1 MKKKTIAFVIGSL
14 TAGGA
19 ERVISTLSNELIAT
33 YNIVIIELVK
43 SNPFY
48 KLDPAIKIVSCK
60 SELKPS
66 KNIFEAIRNNI
77 FLLKKISNYIKSE
90 KINLII
96 GFITNVNILTL
107 VAARLNK
114 IHCIISERNNPEI
127 DNAPKKKWDFFR
139 EKLYKKA
146 DFLVVQTPLIKKFFD
161 KLMEPEKVI
170 ILPNPLS
177 SSFVEAYNKKVE
189 KENIILNIGRL
200 TAQKAQHLLIN
211 AFGNIN
217 NDNWKLIVVGEGDKK
232 QEYESLI
239 KKLNLNDKVILAG
252 KSEDIESYYS
262 KSKIFVLTSNF
273 EGFPNVLIEAMYM
286 GLACISTDCPTGP
299 SDIIRNDENGY
310 LIPMG
315 DQISLEVQLKNLMS
329 EKFKRE
335 SFGKLAHET
344 ASKFEAKKIVG
355 KWEQLIIA
363 ALN

>member
-1 MKKKTIAFVIGSL
+1 NRKTIVKKKTIAFVIGSL
-14 TAGGA
+14 TAGGP

-177 SSFVEAYNKKVE
+177 SSFVEA
-189 KENIILNIGRL
+189 
-200 TAQKAQHLLIN
+200 
-211 AFGNIN
+211 
-217 NDNWKLIVVGEGDKK
+217 
-232 QEYESLI
+232 
-239 KKLNLNDKVILAG
+239 
-252 KSEDIESYYS
+252 
-262 KSKIFVLTSNF
+262 
-273 EGFPNVLIEAMYM
+273 
-286 GLACISTDCPTGP
+286 
-299 SDIIRNDENGY
+299 
-310 LIPMG
+310 
-315 DQISLEVQLKNLMS
+315 
-329 EKFKRE
+329 
-335 SFGKLAHET
+335 
-344 ASKFEAKKIVG
+344 
-355 KWEQLIIA
+355 
-363 ALN
+363 